1 MIIGI
6 DLGTTF
12 SSMAYVDHGGV
23 PNIIPNQEGSRS
35 TPSAIMIEADEVVVG
50 EIAKE
55 SAIIDDSNVVQHI
68 KNEMGNHHYTYRNKE
83 GGSYSPEE
91 LSAFILKKLKQDSE
105 DFLGDDIKEA
115 VITVPAYFTD
125 AQRKATQDAGHI
137 AGLKVRKIINE
148 PTAAAIFFAKSNKI
162 QSGNIL
168 VYDLGGGT
176 FDVSIISYTPD
187 EISVKATDGIRMLG
201 GHFFDRELVELVAD
215 YLDEKHDIDIFDDE
229 YIDELQGI
237 NQKLEECKI
246 HLSTRNKTVI
256 SIKIG
261 KIREKIKITRDDFEK
276 RIAKYYMRTEYVV
289 KDALKSVDMTW
300 DDIDKVLMIG
310 GSTRIPYIRES
321 LEKLCGKPLS
331 FEANPDEAVALGAA
345 IQASLLEVGKT
356 EEVTKVTD
364 VCSHSMGIVILDART
379 GKHVNEIMIKRNSI
393 LPTEYERVFY
403 TYDNEQEVV
412 TLRITEGEYKEIE
425 DVTIVGSFDID
436 LPPNLEKGTKV
447 EVKMGLDEEQ
457 LITIHTRIEEV
468 ADFFKEIHFNR
479 ESNMGRDQVE
489 KKKDLVLKLEV
500 S

>member
-12 SSMAYVDHGGV
+12 SSMAYVDHEGA
-23 PNIIPNQEGSRS
+23 PNIIPNQEGARS
-35 TPSAIMIEADEVVVG
+35 TPSAIMIDDNEVVVG

-68 KNEMGNHHYTYRNKE
+68 KNEMGNNHYNYRNRD
-83 GGSYSPEE
+83 GDSYSCEE

-105 DFLGDDIKEA
+105 DFLGTDIKEA

-125 AQRKATQDAGHI
+125 AQRKATQDAGNI

-148 PTAAAIFFAKSNKI
+148 PTAAAILFARSNKI
-162 QSGNIL
+162 KSGNIL

-176 FDVSIISYTPD
+176 FDVSIISYSPD
-187 EISVKATDGIRMLG
+187 EISVKSTDGIRMLG
-201 GHFFDRELVELVAD
+201 GHFFDRELVELVAE
-215 YLDEKHDIDIFDDE
+215 YLDEKHDIDIFDEE

-246 HLSTRNKTVI
+246 HLSTRKKTTI

-261 KIREKIKITRDDFEK
+261 NIRERIKITRDDFEK

-289 KDALKSVDMTW
+289 KNALKSADMDW

-331 FEANPDEAVALGAA
+331 YEANPDEAVALGAA
-345 IQASLLEVGKT
+345 IQASLLEEET
-356 EEVTKVTD
+356 EETTKVID
-364 VCSHSMGIVILDART
+364 VSSHSLGIVILDAKT
-379 GKHVNEIMIKRNSI
+379 GKYANEIMLRRNSI
-393 LPTEYERVFY
+393 LPAQYKREFY
-403 TYDNEQEVV
+403 TSDHRQEVV
-412 TLRITEGEYKEIE
+412 TLRITEGEYRDIE

-436 LPPNLEKGTKV
+436 LPPNLDKGTKV
-447 EVKMGLDEEQ
+447 EIKMGLDEEQ

-479 ESNMGRDQVE
+479 ESNMDKDQVE
-489 KKKDLVLKLEV
+489 KKRDLLANLEV